1 MHPSSQPSIK
11 PSSKP
16 SSVPSI
22 QPSSAPSI
30 APSSSTPSS
39 APSVDLTRIAPD
51 LVVHISHVFN
61 ASIVLNISLSH
72 KGSVTCTA
80 LAGTVYPAS
89 VAAIEAVGT
98 TGYISKTGFASVSI
112 LGLAPS
118 TSYAVYCVSR
128 SYSGHTM
135 SYNKT
140 LQTRKTVKTSC
151 CKSVTVA
158 LRSKYVTANKLQLNV
173 FQLTLNYL

>member
-1 MHPSSQPSIK
+1 MQPSSQPSMQ
-11 PSSKP
+11 PSSQP
-16 SSVPSI
+16 SM

-30 APSSSTPSS
+30 SPSSSSPSSS

-61 ASIVLNISLSH
+61 SSIVLNISLSH
-72 KGSVTCTA
+72 KGAVTCTA

-89 VAAIEAVGT
+89 VAAIEAIGT

-140 LQTRKTVKTSC
+140 LQTRKTVETSC
-151 CKSVTVA
+151 CKVVTVTV
-158 LRSKYVTANKLQLNV
+158 LSKYIYANKLQPNAIRMS
-173 FQLTLNYL
+173 LNYG